1 MIEHMFCSCQPRGP
15 GSRPVISRKSGSA
28 ARNISDGPGVIDAG
42 QIGCVPGGSRPL
54 LAATDPSVGPPTR
67 PAARARAQEPTRPR
81 RQRATGPRSLVATR
95 LGSTIVA
102 SRPGGGHARQSW
114 PRGRGIGRELANINP
129 RSARPRLTPIL
140 RPFGG
145 RGPRFVHELARGP
158 SHQGPNRPNFP
169 TTTTWVDIRQIR
181 GAGRVDLARRIGRGC
196 RVQYGHESTAA

>member
-95 LGSTIVA
+95 LGLDDRGQPAGGPRSTIVA
-102 SRPGGGHARQSW
+102 PRPW
-114 PRGRGIGRELANINP
+114 IGRELANINP
-129 RSARPRLTPIL
+129 RSARPRLTPIH

-169 TTTTWVDIRQIR
+169 TTTTPTDIRQIR